1 MMQVSDAEYLLTQ
14 ATAEEYRKKGYE
26 VAHEVPLDFFPDF
39 YADLVVRKGAETK
52 VIEIKRRS
60 SLAADP
66 RLRELARI
74 VDSKPGWRF
83 ELLLVGEPEKVDA
96 PEDSYS
102 IGEEGILQRLEE
114 AERAVRLG
122 LAEAGF
128 VLAWSALE
136 TRLRKL
142 AAAEGAQDEGITTA
156 SFALEQAACL
166 GIISREDYGRL
177 NGMRL
182 YRNAIVHGIGSKRF
196 NSEAVT
202 ELIDTVRR
210 LDSSD

>member
-1 MMQVSDAEYLLTQ
+1 MVQVSDAEYLLAQT
-14 ATAEEYRKKGYE
+14 TAEEYRKKGYE
-26 VAHEVPLDFFPDF
+26 VSREVPLDFFPDF
-39 YADLVVRKGAETK
+39 YADLVVRKGTETK
-52 VIEIKRRS
+52 VIEVKRRS

-74 VDSKPGWRF
+74 LDSKPGWRF
-83 ELLLVGEPEKVDA
+83 ELLLVGEPEKVDV

-102 IGEEGILQRLEE
+102 LGEEGISQRLED
-114 AERAVRLG
+114 AERAVTLG

-128 VLAWSALE
+128 VLAWSGLE
-136 TRLRKL
+136 ARLRML
-142 AAAEGAQDEGITTA
+142 ASAEGAPDEGITTA

-166 GIISREDYGRL
+166 GVISREDYGHL
-177 NGMRL
+177 NDMRMC
-182 YRNAIVHGIGSKRF
+182 RNGIVHGVNPKGF

-210 LDSSD
+210 LKPFD